1 MSLGRHGRHRRQP
14 MLTAL
19 LDFISPRACRI
30 CGKRLSKAE
39 EEICTVCNRHLPRT
53 VYASVP
59 YDNNMAKRFWGR
71 FNIERAAALFF
82 YESHN
87 SPSRLIHE
95 LKYHGKEELG
105 VWLGR
110 ITAEEFSSHGFFD
123 GIEMIVPV
131 PITWRRR
138 WKRGYN
144 QSDAIAR
151 GVSEVTGIPVN
162 TKALKRTDFSKSQT
176 QLSASERMG
185 NVENAFCIRKGKG
198 IEGKH
203 ILLIDDI
210 VTTGA
215 TVSECGKQLEK
226 AGAEKIS
233 VLSIGCTKI

>member
-1 MSLGRHGRHRRQP
+1 

-30 CGKRLSKAE
+30 CGKRLSTIE

-53 VYASVP
+53 GYAAMP
-59 YDNNMAKRFWGR
+59 YENNMAKRFWGR
-71 FNIERAAALFF
+71 INIERAAALFF

-87 SPSRLIHE
+87 SPSRLIHD
-95 LKYHGKEELG
+95 LKYHGKEDVG

-110 ITAEEFSSHGFFD
+110 ITAEEFAAEGFFE
-123 GIEMIVPV
+123 GIDMIVPV

-144 QSDAIAR
+144 QSTAIAR
-151 GVSEVTGIPVN
+151 GVAEVTGLPVN
-162 TKALKRTDFSKSQT
+162 AKALKRTHFSTSQT
-176 QLSASERMG
+176 QLSTTERMT
-185 NVENAFCIRKGKG
+185 NVENSFRIRNDKDL
-198 IEGKH
+198 EGKH
-203 ILLIDDI
+203 ILIIDDI

-215 TVSECGKQLEK
+215 TASACDKELEK

-233 VLSIGCTKI
+233 VMSIGCTKI

>member
-1 MSLGRHGRHRRQP
+1 

-30 CGKRLSKAE
+30 CGKRLSTAE

-53 VYASVP
+53 GYAAMP

-87 SPSRLIHE
+87 SPSRLIHDI
-95 LKYHGKEELG
+95 KYHGKEELG
-105 VWLGR
+105 LWLGR
-110 ITAEEFSSHGFFD
+110 ITAEEFASDGFFD
-123 GIEMIVPV
+123 GIDMIVPV

-144 QSDAIAR
+144 QSHAIAR

-162 TKALKRTDFSKSQT
+162 AKALRRTRFSGSQT
-176 QLSASERMG
+176 LLSASERMG
-185 NVENAFCIRKGKG
+185 NVADSFCLRQVKG
-198 IEGKH
+198 IGGKH
-203 ILLIDDI
+203 ILLVDDI

-215 TVSECGKQLEK
+215 TASECGKLLET
-226 AGAEKIS
+226 AGAEKVS
-233 VLSIGCTKI
+233 VMSIGCTKI

>member
-1 MSLGRHGRHRRQP
+1 

-30 CGKRLSKAE
+30 CGKRLSTAE

-53 VYASVP
+53 GYAAMP

-87 SPSRLIHE
+87 SPSRLIHDI
-95 LKYHGKEELG
+95 KYHGKEELG
-105 VWLGR
+105 LWLGR
-110 ITAEEFSSHGFFD
+110 ITAEEFASDGFFD
-123 GIEMIVPV
+123 GIDMIVPV

-144 QSDAIAR
+144 QSHAIAR

-162 TKALKRTDFSKSQT
+162 AKALRRTRFSGSQT
-176 QLSASERMG
+176 LLSASERMG
-185 NVENAFCIRKGKG
+185 NVADSFCLRQVKG
-198 IEGKH
+198 IGGKH
-203 ILLIDDI
+203 ILLVDDI

-215 TVSECGKQLEK
+215 TACECGKLLET
-226 AGAEKIS
+226 AGAEKVS
-233 VLSIGCTKI
+233 VMSIGCTKI

>member
-1 MSLGRHGRHRRQP
+1 

-30 CGKRLSKAE
+30 CGKRLSTAE

-53 VYASVP
+53 GYAATP

-87 SPSRLIHE
+87 SPSRLIHDI
-95 LKYHGKEELG
+95 KYHGKEELG

-110 ITAEEFSSHGFFD
+110 ITAEEFASDGFFD
-123 GIEMIVPV
+123 GIDMIVPV

-144 QSDAIAR
+144 QSHAIAR

-162 TKALKRTDFSKSQT
+162 AKALRRTRFSGSQT
-176 QLSASERMG
+176 LLSASERMG
-185 NVENAFCIRKGKG
+185 NVADSFCLRQVKG
-198 IEGKH
+198 IGGKH
-203 ILLIDDI
+203 ILLVDDI

-215 TVSECGKQLEK
+215 TASECGKLLET
-226 AGAEKIS
+226 AGAEKVS
-233 VLSIGCTKI
+233 VMSIGCTKI

>member
-1 MSLGRHGRHRRQP
+1 

-30 CGKRLSKAE
+30 CGKRLSTAE

-53 VYASVP
+53 GYAATP

-87 SPSRLIHE
+87 SPSRLIYDI
-95 LKYHGKEELG
+95 KYHGKEELG
-105 VWLGR
+105 AWLGR
-110 ITAEEFSSHGFFD
+110 ITAEEFASDGFFD
-123 GIEMIVPV
+123 GIDMIVPV

-144 QSDAIAR
+144 QSHAIAR
-151 GVSEVTGIPVN
+151 GVSEVTGIPIN
-162 TKALKRTDFSKSQT
+162 AKALRRTRFSGSQT
-176 QLSASERMG
+176 MLSASERMG
-185 NVENAFCIRKGKG
+185 NVADSFCLRQMKG

-203 ILLIDDI
+203 ILLVDDI

-215 TVSECGKQLEK
+215 TASECGKLLET
-226 AGAEKIS
+226 AGAEKVS
-233 VLSIGCTKI
+233 VMSIGCTKI

>member
-1 MSLGRHGRHRRQP
+1 

-30 CGKRLSKAE
+30 CGKRLSTAE

-53 VYASVP
+53 GYATTP

-87 SPSRLIHE
+87 SPSRLIYDI
-95 LKYHGKEELG
+95 KYHGKEELG

-110 ITAEEFSSHGFFD
+110 ISAEEFAPDGFFD
-123 GIEMIVPV
+123 GIDLIVPV

-144 QSDAIAR
+144 QSHAIAR

-162 TKALKRTDFSKSQT
+162 AKALRRTRFSGSQT
-176 QLSASERMG
+176 LLSASERMG
-185 NVENAFCIRKGKG
+185 NVADAFCLRQVKG
-198 IEGKH
+198 IGGKH
-203 ILLIDDI
+203 ILLVDDI

-215 TVSECGKQLEK
+215 TASECGKLLET
-226 AGAEKIS
+226 AGAEKVS
-233 VLSIGCTKI
+233 VMSIGCTKI

>member
-1 MSLGRHGRHRRQP
+1 

-30 CGKRLSKAE
+30 CGKRLSTAE

-53 VYASVP
+53 GYAAMP

-87 SPSRLIHE
+87 SPSRLIHDI
-95 LKYHGKEELG
+95 KYHGKEELG

-110 ITAEEFSSHGFFD
+110 ITAEEFASDGFFD
-123 GIEMIVPV
+123 GIDMIVPV

-144 QSDAIAR
+144 QSHAIAR

-162 TKALKRTDFSKSQT
+162 AKALRRTRFSGSQT
-176 QLSASERMG
+176 LLSASERMG
-185 NVENAFCIRKGKG
+185 NVADSFCLRQVKG
-198 IEGKH
+198 IGGKH
-203 ILLIDDI
+203 ILLVDDI

-215 TVSECGKQLEK
+215 TASECGKLLET
-226 AGAEKIS
+226 AGAEKVS
-233 VLSIGCTKI
+233 VMSIGCTKI

>member
-1 MSLGRHGRHRRQP
+1 

-30 CGKRLSKAE
+30 CGKRLSTAE

-53 VYASVP
+53 GYAAMP

-87 SPSRLIHE
+87 SPSRLIHDI
-95 LKYHGKEELG
+95 KYHGKEELG

-110 ITAEEFSSHGFFD
+110 ITAEEFASDGFFD
-123 GIEMIVPV
+123 GIDMIVPV

-144 QSDAIAR
+144 QSHAIAR

-162 TKALKRTDFSKSQT
+162 AKALRRTRFSGSQT
-176 QLSASERMG
+176 LLSASERMG
-185 NVENAFCIRKGKG
+185 NVADSFCLRQVKG
-198 IEGKH
+198 IGGKH
-203 ILLIDDI
+203 ILLVDDI

-215 TVSECGKQLEK
+215 TASECGKLLETS
-226 AGAEKIS
+226 GAEKVS
-233 VLSIGCTKI
+233 VMSIGCTKI

>member
-1 MSLGRHGRHRRQP
+1 

-30 CGKRLSKAE
+30 CGKRLSTAE

-53 VYASVP
+53 GYAAMP

-87 SPSRLIHE
+87 SPSRLIHDI
-95 LKYHGKEELG
+95 KYHGKEELG

-110 ITAEEFSSHGFFD
+110 ITAEEFASDGFFD
-123 GIEMIVPV
+123 GIDLIVPV

-144 QSDAIAR
+144 QSHAIAR
-151 GVSEVTGIPVN
+151 GVSEETGIPVN
-162 TKALKRTDFSKSQT
+162 AKALRRTRFSGSQT
-176 QLSASERMG
+176 LLSASERMG
-185 NVENAFCIRKGKG
+185 NVADSFCLRQVKG

-203 ILLIDDI
+203 ILLVDDI

-215 TVSECGKQLEK
+215 TASECGKLLET
-226 AGAEKIS
+226 AGAEKVS
-233 VLSIGCTKI
+233 VMSIGCTKM